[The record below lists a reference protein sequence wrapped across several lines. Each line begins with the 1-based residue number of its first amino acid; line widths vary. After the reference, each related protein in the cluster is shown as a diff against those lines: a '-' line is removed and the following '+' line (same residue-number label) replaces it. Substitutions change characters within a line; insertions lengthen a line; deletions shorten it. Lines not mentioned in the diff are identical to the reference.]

1 MNETKK
7 KKKWGRKVSWLLGGV
22 LIIMV
27 AAYALCRVVDHRSAS
42 VHLVV
47 YAFSTQEE
55 VLTYGIFP
63 AFEQIWEADTGQELI
78 LEGVF
83 GPSGTIAGQINLGAP
98 ADVALL
104 SHAEHVHW
112 LKLGRVVTRDSQPVV
127 LGCTPLV
134 IVTHK
139 GNPWGLIEFADLTQP
154 GLRLIHAHPRH
165 SGVGAWAMLAEY
177 GSAIISSRDQATAQT
192 QLLAIWRNVRF
203 IGSSARAVLN
213 LFELGAG
220 DALVTYEQD
229 ARLARERGAALEIV
243 APPYTILAQPVA
255 VIVDRNVTGAER
267 PVAEALIQYLQSDQ
281 GQQILRRY
289 HLRPVDCRGPSFP
302 DLVQPFTV
310 ADLGGWSQAYA
321 ELIDRLWSTEIEPHL
336 EITPEPGST
345 GESR

>member
-7 KKKWGRKVSWLLGGV
+7 KWGRRVSWLLGGV
-22 LIIMV
+22 LIFVV
-27 AAYALCRVVDHRSAS
+27 AAYALYRVVDHHSAPIR
-42 VHLVV
+42 LVV

-104 SHAEHVHW
+104 SHAEHVQW
-112 LKLGRVVTRDSQPVV
+112 LKLGRMVTRDSRPVV

-134 IVTHK
+134 IVTRK
-139 GNPWGLIEFADLTQP
+139 GNPWDLIEFSDLTQS

-192 QLLAIWRNVRF
+192 QLLAIWGNVRF

-213 LFELGAG
+213 LFELGTG

-255 VIVDRNVTGAER
+255 IIVDRNVTGAER

-289 HLRPVDCRGPSFP
+289 HLRPVDCQDPSFP
-302 DLVQPFTV
+302 DLAQPFTV
-310 ADLGGWSQAYA
+310 ADLGGWSQVYA
-321 ELIDRLWSTEIEPHL
+321 ELIDRLWSTEIEPYL

>member
-1 MNETKK
+1 MNDRKTK
-7 KKKWGRKVSWLLGGV
+7 WRPRLGWLLGGV
-22 LIIMV
+22 LVIAV
-27 AAYALCRVVDHRSAS
+27 AAYALRAVTDRRSSS
-42 VHLVV
+42 VYLVV

-55 VLTYGIFP
+55 VLTQGIFP
-63 AFEQIWEADTGQELI
+63 AFEQAWEADTGQDLI

-98 ADVALL
+98 ADVAVL
-104 SHAEHVHW
+104 SHAEHVNW
-112 LKLGRVVTRDSQPVV
+112 LKLGRMVAKDRQPVV

-134 IVTHK
+134 IVTRE
-139 GNPWGLIEFADLTQP
+139 GNPQGLAEFADLTRP

-177 GSAIISSRDQATAQT
+177 GSAVMSTGDRAAAQT

-203 IGSSARAVLN
+203 IGSSARAVLT

-229 ARLARERGAALEIV
+229 ARLARDRGAALEIV
-243 APPYTILAQPVA
+243 TPPHSILAQPVA
-255 VIVDRNVTGAER
+255 VVVDRNVTAAEQ
-267 PVAEALIQYLQSDQ
+267 PAAEALIQYLQSDR

-289 HLRPVDCRGPSFP
+289 HLRPVNCQEPSFP

-310 ADLGGWSQAYA
+310 ADLGGWSAAYA
-321 ELIDRLWSTEIEPHL
+321 ELIDRLWPTEIEPHL
-336 EITPEPGST
+336 ELEPAPEPGGA
-345 GESR
+345 GE